1 MSGAGTEPARDVLP
15 RVVGWLE
22 RNLRFFDP
30 ETWERHLP
38 RRPFRAGPLLE
49 LLGFLRLLSGTP
61 APTPTPTPA
70 PVRPVP
76 EGLRAGALAL
86 AEQVVGTAEFTRRL
100 RRADEFFPYH
110 LNLVALQHLLGRPR
124 PALLHRC
131 EALLV
136 AGAGGH
142 FQPHRPL
149 LSRLELRYVADRAGV
164 AVPPG
169 VPGLPALYRQSVPG
183 LGADPLALDDTE
195 IYAFTHALFY
205 ATDFGAHALPP
216 GAAVDDTV
224 RVLLASHLIGGHLD
238 LLAELLLCADVVG
251 LEETGLVRGGRT
263 DLVRRGWTALASAQR
278 PDGAVPGPVH
288 RPAVLSGLTG
298 EKAEAYLFGTCYHTT
313 LATGL
318 AAAAR
323 LRQVSRPVPE
333 APSPCLPESA
343 AEGTPSP
350 YPPVGAAPDA
360 VHAWAGAVAAA
371 AAHAAEPDRARWAEA
386 VTGALV
392 LCARR
397 RDRPGL
403 EAVLRAAGVLGV
415 AESPLVR
422 SATARLAAGWC
433 G

>member
-15 RVVGWLE
+15 GVVGWLE
-22 RNLRFFDP
+22 RNLCFFDP
-30 ETWERHLP
+30 EMWERHLP
-38 RRPFRAGPLLE
+38 RRPFSAGPLLE
-49 LLGFLRLLSGTP
+49 LLGFLRLLSDTP
-61 APTPTPTPA
+61 APA
-70 PVRPVP
+70 PVRPVS

-86 AEQVVGTAEFTRRL
+86 AEQVVDTAEFTRRL

-110 LNLVALQHLLGRPR
+110 LNLVALQHLMGRPR
-124 PALLHRC
+124 PGLLHRC

-164 AVPPG
+164 AVPQG
-169 VPGLPALYRQSVPG
+169 VPGLAALYRQSLPG

-195 IYAFTHALFY
+195 VYAFTHALFY

-251 LEETGLVRGGRT
+251 PEET

-288 RPAVLSGLTG
+288 RPAVLAGLTG

-323 LRQVSRPVPE
+323 LRQVSRPVPQ

-343 AEGTPSP
+343 AEGAPSP
-350 YPPVGAAPDA
+350 YPPVGADPDA
-360 VHAWAGAVAAA
+360 VREWAGAVAAA
-371 AAHAAEPDRARWAEA
+371 AAHATEPDRGRWVEA
-386 VTGALV
+386 VAGALV

-403 EAVLRAAGVLGV
+403 EAVLGAAGVLGV
-415 AESPLVR
+415 AGSPLVR